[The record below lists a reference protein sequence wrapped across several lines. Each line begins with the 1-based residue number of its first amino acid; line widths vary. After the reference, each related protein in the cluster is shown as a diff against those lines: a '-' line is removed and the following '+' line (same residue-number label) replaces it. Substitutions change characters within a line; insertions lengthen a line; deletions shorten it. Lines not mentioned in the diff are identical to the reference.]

1 MSSVALALI
10 RQAVCTQ
17 NMSFFIRDENGKRYH
32 LEPPE
37 EDHLMNAA
45 ESVNVISDSPTA
57 PFDFAGTNISFLT
70 ENDAYKGE
78 MRSTGT
84 QGVRSATIRRP
95 EERTAIRRIGIF
107 TLEYRQNGT
116 PSALSNTYSSSDS
129 SSFRIAEARQVYLLT
144 PYCQPIQALSIHIS
158 YSHPHFIGGWHFSF
172 PISLR
177 KFRLSVQERMFPDRS
192 KSRPN
197 GPHISA
203 RISQLP
209 LLRTDRSFLCV
220 GKEFLYLQP

>member
-1 MSSVALALI
+1 MDFQSMSSATLALI
-10 RQAVCTQ
+10 RQAVRTQ

-84 QGVRSATIRRP
+84 QGVCCI
-95 EERTAIRRIGIF
+95 IK
-107 TLEYRQNGT
+107 Q
-116 PSALSNTYSSSDS
+116 
-129 SSFRIAEARQVYLLT
+129 
-144 PYCQPIQALSIHIS
+144 
-158 YSHPHFIGGWHFSF
+158 
-172 PISLR
+172 
-177 KFRLSVQERMFPDRS
+177 K
-192 KSRPN
+192 
-197 GPHISA
+197 
-203 RISQLP
+203 
-209 LLRTDRSFLCV
+209 
-220 GKEFLYLQP
+220 GKTKNRVK